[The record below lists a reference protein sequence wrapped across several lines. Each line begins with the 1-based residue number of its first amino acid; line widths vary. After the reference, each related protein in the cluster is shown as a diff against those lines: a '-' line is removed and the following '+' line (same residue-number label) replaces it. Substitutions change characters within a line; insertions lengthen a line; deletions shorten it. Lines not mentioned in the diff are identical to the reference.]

1 VIRAVADVAVGSTE
15 RIQICTVVH
24 NENMTKLEASLRVAI
39 RTLVRL
45 WLLALG
51 AAIVISIIVVALG
64 IALLSVVWSL
74 VRGRKPMAFTVFNQ
88 FRQSSQQ
95 FKTGQW
101 NRARAASDAG
111 ASDVVDVQAREMPTA
126 VIDNQPSNRP

>member
-1 VIRAVADVAVGSTE
+1 
-15 RIQICTVVH
+15 
-24 NENMTKLEASLRVAI
+24 
-39 RTLVRL
+39 
-45 WLLALG
+45 
-51 AAIVISIIVVALG
+51 
-64 IALLSVVWSL
+64 
-74 VRGRKPMAFTVFNQ
+74 MAFTVFNQ

-101 NRARAASDAG
+101 KRARAASDAG